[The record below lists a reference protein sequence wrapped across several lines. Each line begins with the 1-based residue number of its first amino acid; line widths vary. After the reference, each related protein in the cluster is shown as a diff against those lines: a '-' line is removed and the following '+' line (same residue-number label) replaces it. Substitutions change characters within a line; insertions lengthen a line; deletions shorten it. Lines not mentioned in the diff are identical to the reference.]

1 MLNGS
6 FGFQAD
12 IEGRNLTLA
21 LEPEAASLYC
31 RYIPTFQSGVHED
44 VGTFDI
50 FKPKTKYMV
59 VDLGGKFLEL

>member
-1 MLNGS
+1 M
-6 FGFQAD
+6 
-12 IEGRNLTLA
+12 A

-31 RYIPTFQSGVHED
+31 RYIPTFQSCVQED

-59 VDLGGKFLEL
+59 VDLGGKLIEL